1 MRKIFNLII
10 LSFLFLI
17 GCQDSVLEPSETSD
31 AELIQMIIEANKI
44 GVSIDDLPA
53 NSRNIVIQE
62 YSDYMEMNSKKANG
76 LGYEVDLAG
85 LGYRSGQRNEI
96 YFGINGRKLD
106 PNNWGVKSQ
115 FYYDKEEWDK
125 NNKEDWSCFELV
137 FPISFTMPDATIIIV
152 NSDDEEG
159 WRDLKTWYDSNSGSR
174 EKPVMEYPIVIF
186 LEEESII
193 VNNDEELKSAYS
205 ECDIGIKRGRDRKN
219 RELSCFE
226 LVYPISFTMP
236 DGSTTRLENDENGW
250 LELKSWYEQNPG
262 YEELRPEI
270 EYPFSI
276 LYEMESGD
284 STSVINSEE
293 EMVGA
298 KDLCQ
303 ETWYE
308 ADSKKACFRLVYPIS
323 FIMPDGSA
331 MMLNDHGNSWI
342 ELKNWYEENPGYEEL
357 RPEIEYPVTIVYEI
371 ESGDSTSVINTE
383 EEMVI
388 AKDLCRENWIEG
400 YE

>member
-44 GVSIDDLPA
+44 GVSIDNIPE

-152 NSDDEEG
+152 NSD
-159 WRDLKTWYDSNSGSR
+159 KCYKCVI
-174 EKPVMEYPIVIF
+174 EKP
-186 LEEESII
+186 
-193 VNNDEELKSAYS
+193 
-205 ECDIGIKRGRDRKN
+205 
-219 RELSCFE
+219 
-226 LVYPISFTMP
+226 
-236 DGSTTRLENDENGW
+236 
-250 LELKSWYEQNPG
+250 
-262 YEELRPEI
+262 
-270 EYPFSI
+270 
-276 LYEMESGD
+276 
-284 STSVINSEE
+284 
-293 EMVGA
+293 
-298 KDLCQ
+298 
-303 ETWYE
+303 
-308 ADSKKACFRLVYPIS
+308 
-323 FIMPDGSA
+323 
-331 MMLNDHGNSWI
+331 
-342 ELKNWYEENPGYEEL
+342 
-357 RPEIEYPVTIVYEI
+357 
-371 ESGDSTSVINTE
+371 
-383 EEMVI
+383 
-388 AKDLCRENWIEG
+388 
-400 YE
+400 